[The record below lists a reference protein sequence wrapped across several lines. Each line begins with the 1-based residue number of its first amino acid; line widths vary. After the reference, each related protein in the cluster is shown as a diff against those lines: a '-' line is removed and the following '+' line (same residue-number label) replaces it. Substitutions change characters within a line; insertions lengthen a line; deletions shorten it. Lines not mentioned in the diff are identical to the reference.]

1 MKGMMHMATTGLSY
15 SEVRQQLINA
25 VVDAGHELIKNAP
38 IYIGDCELLTS
49 VDITIKLDPSFLP
62 TIEIKQN
69 YICKTAYDRVASR

>member
-1 MKGMMHMATTGLSY
+1 MAAKGLSY

-49 VDITIKLDPSFLP
+49 VDIAIKFDPSFVP

-69 YICKTAYDRVASR
+69 YICKTAYDRIALDRCMF